1 MLEEYSMAQPPDATL
16 NQLRYF
22 ATLAEELHFGRA
34 AQQLGISQPALTRQ
48 IQSLEKF
55 VGTAL
60 VERTRRAISLTTA
73 GHVFAERARETLRH
87 HDRAMEA
94 ARNAGQRRE
103 QSLAIGFEPC
113 APFHNLPSIVLQ
125 YLRRYP
131 QTRFSSFV
139 MAAPEQAEAL
149 ARRRID
155 LGFVHPPVPEA
166 ERFTFEPVGEDRFIL
181 ALPDSHPLAAR
192 KRVRLTE
199 LKKEHWVFYPRHLA
213 PACYDAVQRICEA
226 DGFRP
231 EVVHE
236 SNGISVSL
244 SLIPALGAVTLFP
257 ECVRNQKADG
267 VVYREL
273 EGKNAAVTCGFL
285 RRTGEQSTPADRFL
299 KLWRAMGQTPS
310 REQPV
315 RQIIG

>member
-1 MLEEYSMAQPPDATL
+1 MPPAPEATL

-55 VGTAL
+55 VGMPL
-60 VERTRRAISLTTA
+60 VERSRRAISLTDA
-73 GHVFAERARETLRH
+73 GHVFAEEARETLRRY
-87 HDRAMEA
+87 DRAMEA
-94 ARNAGQRRE
+94 ARNRGQWRE

-113 APFHNLPSIVLQ
+113 APFHNFPSVVLH
-125 YLRRYP
+125 YLRQYP
-131 QTRFSSFV
+131 RTRFSSFI
-139 MAAPEQAEAL
+139 MAAPEQAEGL

-155 LGFVHPPVPEA
+155 LGFLHPPVAEA
-166 ERFTFEPVGEDRFIL
+166 ERFAFEPVGEDRFIV

-192 KRVRLTE
+192 KRVPLTE
-199 LKKEHWVFYPRHLA
+199 LKKERWVFYPRHLA

-226 DGFRP
+226 GGFRP

-273 EGKNAAVTCGFL
+273 AGANARVTCGFL
-285 RRTGEQSTPADRFL
+285 RRSGAQSTAAERFL
-299 KLWRAMGQTPS
+299 KLWRAMGQNPQK
-310 REQPV
+310 QPIRRV
-315 RQIIG
+315 IG

>member
-1 MLEEYSMAQPPDATL
+1 MLEEYSMTRASEATL

-55 VGTAL
+55 VGTPL
-60 VERTRRAISLTTA
+60 VERSRRAISLTAA
-73 GHVFAERARETLRH
+73 GRVFAEDARETLRR
-87 HDRAMEA
+87 HDRAVEA
-94 ARNAGQRRE
+94 ARNTGQRRE

-113 APFHNLPSIVLQ
+113 APFHNLPSVVLQ

-131 QTRFSSFV
+131 QTRFSSFM
-139 MAAPEQAEAL
+139 MAAPEQAEGL

-155 LGFVHPPVPEA
+155 LGFLHPPVPEA
-166 ERFTFEPVGEDRFIL
+166 ERFAFEPVGEDRFIV

-192 KRVRLTE
+192 KRIPLTE
-199 LKKEHWVFYPRHLA
+199 LKKECWVFYPRHLA

-226 DGFRP
+226 GGFRP

-273 EGKNAAVTCGFL
+273 AGASAIVTCGFL
-285 RRTGEQSTPADRFL
+285 RRTGEQSPAAQRFL
-299 KLWRAMGQTPS
+299 KLWRAMGQNS
-310 REQPV
+310 EKQPV
-315 RQIIG
+315 RRIIG

>member
-1 MLEEYSMAQPPDATL
+1 MARTPEATL

-22 ATLAEELHFGRA
+22 TTLAEELHFGRA

-55 VGTAL
+55 VGAPL

-73 GHVFAERARETLRH
+73 GRVFAEHARETLRR

-94 ARNAGQRRE
+94 ARNTGRRRE
-103 QSLAIGFEPC
+103 ESIAIGFEPC
-113 APFHNLPSIVLQ
+113 APFHNLPLVVLR
-125 YLRRYP
+125 YLQKYP
-131 QTRFSSFV
+131 QTRFSTFV

-155 LGFVHPPVPEA
+155 LGFVHPPMPET
-166 ERFTFEPVGEDRFIL
+166 ERFTFEPVGEDRFIV
-181 ALPDSHPLAAR
+181 ALPGAHPLTAQ
-192 KRVRLTE
+192 KRVPLTE
-199 LKKEHWVFYPRHLA
+199 LKKERWVFYPRHLA

-226 DGFRP
+226 GGFRP

-236 SNGISVSL
+236 SNDISVSL
-244 SLIPALGAVTLFP
+244 RLIPALGVVTLFP

-273 EGKNAAVTCGFL
+273 ECKNATVTCGFL
-285 RRTGEQSTPADRFL
+285 RRTDQQSVAAERFL
-299 KLWRAMGQTPS
+299 KLWRATGHTPS
-310 REQPV
+310 RE
-315 RQIIG
+315 

>member
-1 MLEEYSMAQPPDATL
+1 MLEEYSMARAPETTL

-22 ATLAEELHFGRA
+22 ATLAQELHFGRA
-34 AQQLGISQPALTRQ
+34 AQQIGISQPALTRQ
-48 IQSLEKF
+48 IQSLEKI
-55 VGTAL
+55 VGAPL
-60 VERTRRAISLTTA
+60 VERTGRAISLTAA
-73 GHVFAERARETLRH
+73 GRVFAEHARDTLRG

-94 ARNAGQRRE
+94 ARNTGQRHE
-103 QSLAIGFEPC
+103 QSLAIGFESC
-113 APFHNLPSIVLQ
+113 APFHNLASVVLQ

-139 MAAPEQAEAL
+139 MPAPEQAEGL

-155 LGFVHPPVPEA
+155 LGFVHPPVSEP
-166 ERFTFEPVGEDRFIL
+166 ERFAFEPVGEDRFIL

-192 KRVRLTE
+192 KRVRLSE
-199 LKKEHWVFYPRHLA
+199 LKKERWVFYPRHLA
-213 PACYDAVQRICEA
+213 PACYDAVHRICEA
-226 DGFRP
+226 GGFRP

-236 SNGISVSL
+236 SNGVSVSL

-257 ECVRNQKADG
+257 ECVRNQKAEG

-285 RRTGEQSTPADRFL
+285 RRIDERSTAAERFL
-299 KLWRAMGQTPS
+299 KLWRAMGQTQS
-310 REQPV
+310 RGQAA
-315 RQIIG
+315 RRIIG

>member
-1 MLEEYSMAQPPDATL
+1 MLEEYSMARAPEATL

-22 ATLAEELHFGRA
+22 STLAEELHFGRA
-34 AQQLGISQPALTRQ
+34 ALQLGISQPALTRQ
-48 IQSLEKF
+48 IQSLEAF
-55 VGTAL
+55 VGTPL
-60 VERTRRAISLTTA
+60 VERARRAIALTTA
-73 GHVFAERARETLRH
+73 GRVFAEHARETLQR

-94 ARNAGQRRE
+94 ARNTGQRRE

-113 APFHNLPSIVLQ
+113 APFHNFPSVVLQ

-131 QTRFSSFV
+131 RTRFSSFV
-139 MAAPEQAEAL
+139 LPAPEQAEAL

-166 ERFTFEPVGEDRFIL
+166 ERFAFEPVSEDRFIL

-192 KRVRLTE
+192 KRVAVTE
-199 LKKEHWVFYPRHLA
+199 LKKERWVFYPRHLA
-213 PACYDAVQRICEA
+213 PACYDAVHRICEA
-226 DGFRP
+226 AGFRP

-236 SNGISVSL
+236 SNGIAVSL

-257 ECVRNQKADG
+257 ECVRNQKAEG

-273 EGKNAAVTCGFL
+273 AGAGVTVTCGFL
-285 RRTGEQSTPADRFL
+285 RRTGEQSVAAERFL
-299 KLWRAMGQTPS
+299 KLWRAM
-310 REQPV
+310 EQDSQQQPLRRV
-315 RQIIG
+315 IG

>member
-1 MLEEYSMAQPPDATL
+1 MARKPEATL

-55 VGTAL
+55 VGAPL
-60 VERTRRAISLTTA
+60 VERTRRAMSLTTA
-73 GHVFAERARETLRH
+73 GRVFAEHVRETLRR
-87 HDRAMEA
+87 HDYAMEA
-94 ARNAGQRRE
+94 ARNTGRRRE
-103 QSLAIGFEPC
+103 ESIAIGFEPC
-113 APFHNLPSIVLQ
+113 APFHNLPLIVLR
-125 YLRRYP
+125 YLQKYP

-166 ERFTFEPVGEDRFIL
+166 ERFTFEPVGEDRFIV
-181 ALPDSHPLAAR
+181 ALPDAHPLTAQ

-199 LKKEHWVFYPRHLA
+199 LKKERWVFYPRHLA

-226 DGFRP
+226 GGFRP

-236 SNGISVSL
+236 SNDVSVAL
-244 SLIPALGAVTLFP
+244 RLIPALGVVTLFP
-257 ECVRNQKADG
+257 ECVRNQTADG

-273 EGKNAAVTCGFL
+273 EGRNAAVTCGFL
-285 RRTGEQSTPADRFL
+285 RRTDQQSVAAERFL
-299 KLWRAMGQTPS
+299 KLWRAMGQTQS
-310 REQPV
+310 GKQSV
-315 RQIIG
+315 RRVIG

>member
-1 MLEEYSMAQPPDATL
+1 MARAPDSTL

-22 ATLAEELHFGRA
+22 AALADELHFGRA
-34 AQQLGISQPALTRQ
+34 AERLGISQPALTRQ

-55 VGTAL
+55 VGTPL

-73 GHVFAERARETLRH
+73 GRVFAESARETLQH

-94 ARNAGQRRE
+94 ARHAGQRSA

-113 APFHNLPSIVLQ
+113 APFHNLPSVVLQ

-166 ERFTFEPVGEDRFIL
+166 ARFAFEPVGEDRFIL

-192 KRVRLTE
+192 KRVPVTE
-199 LKKEHWVFYPRHLA
+199 LKNERWVFYPRHLA
-213 PACYDAVQRICEA
+213 PACYDAVQRICELG
-226 DGFRP
+226 GFRP

-236 SNGISVSL
+236 SNGVSVSL

-273 EGKNAAVTCGFL
+273 ERKSATVTCGFL
-285 RRTGEQSTPADRFL
+285 RRTGEQSTAAERFL
-299 KLWRAMGQTPS
+299 KLWRAMVQTTS

-315 RQIIG
+315 RRIIG

>member
-1 MLEEYSMAQPPDATL
+1 MARAPEATL

-22 ATLAEELHFGRA
+22 ATLAEQLHFGRA

-48 IQSLEKF
+48 IQILEKF
-55 VGTAL
+55 VGAPL

-73 GHVFAERARETLRH
+73 GRVFAEHAQETVRL

-94 ARNAGQRRE
+94 ARNTGRRRE
-103 QSLAIGFEPC
+103 ESIALGFEPC
-113 APFHNLPSIVLQ
+113 APFHNLPLMVLR
-125 YLRRYP
+125 YLQKYP
-131 QTRFSSFV
+131 QTRFSTFV

-166 ERFTFEPVGEDRFIL
+166 ERFAFEPVGEDRFIV
-181 ALPDSHPLAAR
+181 ALPDAHPLSAQ

-199 LKKEHWVFYPRHLA
+199 LKKERWVFYPRHLA
-213 PACYDAVQRICEA
+213 PACYDAVQRICDEG
-226 DGFRP
+226 GFRP
-231 EVVHE
+231 DVVHE
-236 SNGISVSL
+236 TNDISVSL
-244 SLIPALGAVTLFP
+244 RLIPALGVVTLFP

-273 EGKNAAVTCGFL
+273 ECKNAAVTCGFL
-285 RRTGEQSTPADRFL
+285 RRSDQQSTAAERFL
-299 KLWRAMGQTPS
+299 KLWRAMA
-310 REQPV
+310 
-315 RQIIG
+315 

>member
-1 MLEEYSMAQPPDATL
+1 MARAPEATL

-34 AQQLGISQPALTRQ
+34 AEQLGISQPALTRQ

-55 VGTAL
+55 VGTPL
-60 VERTRRAISLTTA
+60 VERRRRAISLTKA
-73 GHVFAERARETLRH
+73 GQVFAERARETVWH
-87 HDRAMEA
+87 HDSAMEA
-94 ARNAGQRRE
+94 ARNTGLRRE

-113 APFHNLPSIVLQ
+113 APFHNFPSIVLQ

-139 MAAPEQAEAL
+139 IAGPEQAEAL
-149 ARRRID
+149 TRRRID

-166 ERFTFEPVGEDRFIL
+166 ERFTFEPVGDDRFIL

-192 KRVRLTE
+192 KRVPVTE
-199 LKKEHWVFYPRHLA
+199 LKKERWVFYPRHLA
-213 PACYDAVQRICEA
+213 PACYDAVQSICEA
-226 DGFRP
+226 GGFRP
-231 EVVHE
+231 DVVHE
-236 SNGISVSL
+236 SNGISISL

-273 EGKNAAVTCGFL
+273 EGNSATVTCGFL
-285 RRTGEQSTPADRFL
+285 RRTGEQLTAAERFL
-299 KLWRAMGQTPS
+299 KLWRAIGQTPS

-315 RQIIG
+315 RRIIG

>member
-1 MLEEYSMAQPPDATL
+1 MARTPDATL
-16 NQLRYF
+16 NQLLYF

-55 VGTAL
+55 VGTTL

-87 HDRAMEA
+87 HDRAMEE
-94 ARNAGQRRE
+94 ARNTGQRRE

-113 APFHNLPSIVLQ
+113 APFHSLPSVVLQ

-139 MAAPEQAEAL
+139 MAAPEQVEAL
-149 ARRRID
+149 ARCRID
-155 LGFVHPPVPEA
+155 LGFMHPPVPGA
-166 ERFTFEPVGEDRFIL
+166 ERFAFEPVGEDRFIL

-199 LKKEHWVFYPRHLA
+199 LKKERWGFYPRHLA
-213 PACYDAVQRICEA
+213 PACYDAVQRICDEG
-226 DGFRP
+226 GFRP
-231 EVVHE
+231 DVVHE
-236 SNGISVSL
+236 TNDISVSL
-244 SLIPALGAVTLFP
+244 RLIPALGVVTLFP

-267 VVYREL
+267 VVYPEL

-285 RRTGEQSTPADRFL
+285 RRTGDQSVPAERFL

-310 REQPV
+310 REPAL
-315 RQIIG
+315 RRIIG